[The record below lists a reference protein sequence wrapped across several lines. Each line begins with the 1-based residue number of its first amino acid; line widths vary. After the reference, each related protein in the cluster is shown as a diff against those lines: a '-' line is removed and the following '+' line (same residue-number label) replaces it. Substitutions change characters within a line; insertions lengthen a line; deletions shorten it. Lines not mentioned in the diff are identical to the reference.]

1 MDYNEALEKLK
12 KYGQEQ
18 VLAWYNTLSEEEKTA
33 LLREIEETDFSPLLG
48 FRAALEPRSEGEK
61 IEPLAAMELG
71 EIEANRERFTA
82 LGLEAIR
89 QRKLAAVLLA
99 GGQGT
104 RLGVDKSK
112 GLVDIGLT
120 RPLYIFEC
128 LFRNLMEVT
137 EQAGCTL
144 PLYVMTSAIND
155 QAIRDFLREKDY
167 FGYPAEEVRFFEQE
181 TCPAVDPEGKI
192 LMASRS
198 AMFMAPNGNGGWY
211 KSMAR
216 AGITEEL
223 RREGIQWLNAFA
235 VDNVLQRIADPC
247 FLGAVLDR
255 GCACG
260 SKVIRKAFPEEKV
273 GVMCRRNG
281 RASVVEDYELTPE
294 MLEERNGNGDLAY
307 NFGVILNYLFRVDAL
322 DKFLGDKPIL
332 HLAKKKVP
340 CLNADGAAVQPETE
354 NGYKLETLILDLVE
368 KMDSCLPFE
377 VVREKEFAPIKNK
390 TGVDSIESARE
401 LLKLNGIEL

>member
-12 KYGQEQ
+12 HYGQEQ
-18 VLAWYNTLSEEEKTA
+18 VLAWYDTLSEEEKAA

-48 FRAALEPRSEGEK
+48 FRAAMEPRSEGEK

-137 EQAGCTL
+137 KQAGCTL

-167 FGYPAEEVRFFEQE
+167 FGYPTEEVHFFEQE

-223 RREGIQWLNAFA
+223 HREGIQWLNAFA

-247 FLGAVLDR
+247 FLGAVINR
-255 GCACG
+255 GCQCG

-281 RASVVEDYELTPE
+281 RASVVEYYELTPE

-340 CLNADGAAVQPETE
+340 CLNADGVAVQPETE

-377 VVREKEFAPIKNK
+377 VVREKEFAPIKNN

-401 LLKLNGIEL
+401 LLRLNGKVL

>member
-12 KYGQEQ
+12 HYGQEQ
-18 VLAWYNTLSEEEKTA
+18 VLAWYDTLSEEEKAA

-48 FRAALEPRSEGEK
+48 FRAAMEPRSEGEK

-137 EQAGCTL
+137 KQAGCTL

-167 FGYPAEEVRFFEQE
+167 FGYPTEEVHFFEQE

-223 RREGIQWLNAFA
+223 HREGIQWLNAFA

-247 FLGAVLDR
+247 FLGAVINR
-255 GCACG
+255 GCQCG

-281 RASVVEDYELTPE
+281 RASVVEYYELTPE
-294 MLEERNGNGDLAY
+294 MLQERNGNGDLAY

-390 TGVDSIESARE
+390 TGVDSIESARK
-401 LLKLNGIEL
+401 LLELNGVVL

>member
-1 MDYNEALEKLK
+1 MTYTQALEKLK
-12 KYGQEQ
+12 RYGQEH
-18 VLAWYNTLSEEEKTA
+18 VLAWYDTLSPAEREA
-33 LLREIEETDFSPLLG
+33 LLREVEETDLDPVLG
-48 FRAALEPRSEGEK
+48 FKAALEPKGAGEK

-71 EIEANRERFTA
+71 EIEANREQFTA
-82 LGLEAIR
+82 RGLAAIR
-89 QRKLAAVLLA
+89 ERKLAAVLLA

-120 RPLYIFEC
+120 HPLYIFEC
-128 LFRNLMEVT
+128 LFKNLMEVT

-144 PLYVMTSAIND
+144 PLYIMTSAIND
-155 QAIRDFLREKDY
+155 EAIRDFLKEKDY
-167 FGYPAEEVRFFEQE
+167 FGYPEKEVRFFQQE
-181 TCPAVDPEGKI
+181 TCPAVDPDGKI
-192 LMASRS
+192 LMGSRS

-211 KSMAR
+211 KSMDR

-247 FLGAVLDR
+247 FLGAVLEK

-273 GVMCRRNG
+273 GVMCYRDG
-281 RASVVEDYELTPE
+281 RASVVEYYELTPE
-294 MLEERNGNGDLAY
+294 MLRERNAAGDLAY
-307 NFGVILNYLFRVDAL
+307 NFGVILNYLFRVDTL
-322 DKFLGDKPIL
+322 GQFLAEKPIL

-340 CLNADGAAVQPETE
+340 CLNEAGEVVQPETE

-368 KMDSCLPFE
+368 KMDSCLAFE

-390 TGVDSIESARE
+390 TGVDSIESARK
-401 LLKLNGIEL
+401 LLKLNGVIL

>member
-1 MDYNEALEKLK
+1 MTYAQALEKLK
-12 KYGQEQ
+12 RYGQEH
-18 VLAWYNTLSEEEKTA
+18 VLAWYDTLETPEREA
-33 LLREIEETDFSPLLG
+33 LLREVEETDLDPVLG
-48 FRAALEPRSEGEK
+48 FKAALEPRGAGEK
-61 IEPLAAMELG
+61 IEPLAALELP

-82 LGLEAIR
+82 RGLEAIR
-89 QRKLAAVLLA
+89 GRKLAAVLLA

-120 RPLYIFEC
+120 HPLYIFEC
-128 LFRNLMEVT
+128 LFKNLMEVT
-137 EQAGCTL
+137 EQAGCTV
-144 PLYVMTSAIND
+144 PLYIMTSAIND
-155 QAIRDFLREKDY
+155 EAIRDFLKEKDY
-167 FGYPAEEVRFFEQE
+167 FGYPESEVRFFEQE
-181 TCPAVDPEGKI
+181 TCPAVDGEGKI
-192 LMASRS
+192 LMGSRS
-198 AMFMAPNGNGGWY
+198 AMFMAPNGNGGWF

-247 FLGAVLDR
+247 FLGAVLEK

-273 GVMCRRNG
+273 GVMCYRNG
-281 RASVVEDYELTPE
+281 RASVVEYYELTPE
-294 MLEERNGNGDLAY
+294 MLRERNAAGDLAY
-307 NFGVILNYLFRVDAL
+307 NFGVILNYLFRVDTL
-322 DKFLGDKPIL
+322 GQFLAEKPIL

-340 CLNADGAAVQPETE
+340 CLNEAGEIIQPETE

-368 KMDSCLPFE
+368 KMDSCLAFE

-390 TGVDSIESARE
+390 TGVDSIESARK
-401 LLKLNGIEL
+401 LLELNGVEL

>member
-1 MDYNEALEKLK
+1 MEYAEALEKLK
-12 KYGQEQ
+12 RYGQEH
-18 VLAWYNTLSEEEKTA
+18 VLAWYDTLSPEEKTA
-33 LLREIEETDFSPLLG
+33 LLREVEATDLDPVLG
-48 FRAALEPRSEGEK
+48 FRAALAPRAEGEK
-61 IEPLAAMELG
+61 IEPLAAMELP
-71 EIEANRERFTA
+71 EIEAGRDRFTA
-82 LGLEAIR
+82 RGLEAIR
-89 QRKLAAVLLA
+89 SRKLAAVLLA

-137 EQAGCTL
+137 SLAGCSI
-144 PLYVMTSAIND
+144 PLYIMTSAIND
-155 QAIRDFLREKDY
+155 GAIRDFLREKDY
-167 FGYPAEEVRFFEQE
+167 FGYPEKEVRFFQQE

-192 LMASRS
+192 LMGSRS
-198 AMFMAPNGNGGWY
+198 AMFMAPNGNGGWF

-223 RREGIQWLNAFA
+223 RREGIEWLNAFA

-247 FLGAVLDR
+247 FLGAVLEK
-255 GCACG
+255 GCVSG
-260 SKVIRKAFPEEKV
+260 SKVIRKAAPDEKV

-281 RASVVEDYELTPE
+281 RASVVEYYELTPE
-294 MLEERNGNGDLAY
+294 MRVQRTAAGDLAY
-307 NFGVILNYLFRVDAL
+307 NFGVILNYLFRVDIL
-322 DKFLGDKPIL
+322 GRFLEEKPIL

-340 CLNADGAAVQPETE
+340 CLNAAGEVIQPETE

-377 VVREKEFAPIKNK
+377 VVREQEFAPIKNK
-390 TGVDSIESARE
+390 TGVDSIESARK
-401 LLKLNGIEL
+401 LLEQNGVVL

>member
-12 KYGQEQ
+12 HYGQEQ
-18 VLAWYNTLSEEEKTA
+18 VLVWYDTLSEEEKAA

-48 FRAALEPRSEGEK
+48 FRAAMEPRSEGEK

-137 EQAGCTL
+137 KQAGCTL

-216 AGITEEL
+216 AGITGEL
-223 RREGIQWLNAFA
+223 HREGIEWLNAFA

-247 FLGAVLDR
+247 FLGAVISR
-255 GCACG
+255 GCQCG

-281 RASVVEDYELTPE
+281 RASVVEYYELTPE
-294 MLEERNGNGDLAY
+294 MLQERNGNGDLAY

-390 TGVDSIESARE
+390 TGVDSIESARK
-401 LLKLNGIEL
+401 LLRLNGVAL